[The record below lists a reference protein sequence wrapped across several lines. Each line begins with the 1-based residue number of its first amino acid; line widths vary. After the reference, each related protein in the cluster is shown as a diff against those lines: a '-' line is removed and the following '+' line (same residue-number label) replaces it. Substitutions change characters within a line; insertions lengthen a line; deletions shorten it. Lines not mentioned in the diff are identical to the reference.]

1 MATRLVG
8 YYSHLNDMKQKAA
21 MEDAEARGEKLE
33 KGFKVFDPSKLEQK
47 PVVKVQVKVGKH

>member
-1 MATRLVG
+1 MKQFVG

-33 KGFKVFDPSKLEQK
+33 KGFKVFDPSKLAQK
-47 PVVKVQVKVGKH
+47 PVVKVAVKVGKH